1 MGCGL
6 EHLGTEAGRGRAVA
20 LFGRLKDYLV
30 DELFFGDP
38 KARLEVDDDLF
49 ELGLDSLGVNRL
61 VVFIERRLEAR
72 IPDSEVIADHFRT
85 LGALVA
91 LVERCR
97 LPA

>member
-6 EHLGTEAGRGRAVA
+6 EHLGTEAAKGRGAA
-20 LFGRLKDYLV
+20 LFTRLKGWLV

-38 KARLEVDDDLF
+38 DARLDVDDDLF

-72 IPDSEVIADHFRT
+72 IPDAEVIADHFRT
-85 LGALVA
+85 LRALVA

>member
-6 EHLGTEAGRGRAVA
+6 DHLGSEAAKARASA
-20 LFGRLKDYLV
+20 PLGRLKSYLV

-38 KARLEVDDDLF
+38 QARLEADDDLF

-72 IPDSEVIADHFRT
+72 IPDSEVIADHFRNLT
-85 LGALVA
+85 ALVA

>member
-6 EHLGTEAGRGRAVA
+6 EHVGTEAARGRGAA
-20 LFGRLKDYLV
+20 LFARLKDYLV

-38 KARLEVDDDLF
+38 QARLEVDDDLF

-61 VVFIERRLEAR
+61 VVFMERRLEAR
-72 IPDSEVIADHFRT
+72 IPDAEVIADHFRT
-85 LGALVA
+85 LSALVA

-97 LPA
+97 LSA

>member
-6 EHLGTEAGRGRAVA
+6 EHLGTEANKGRASA
-20 LFGRLKDYLV
+20 LFARLKDYLV

-38 KARLEVDDDLF
+38 KAHLEVDDDLF

-72 IPDSEVIADHFRT
+72 IPDAEVIADHFRS
-85 LGALVA
+85 LRALVA

>member
-6 EHLGTEAGRGRAVA
+6 EHLGTEEAKGRGAA
-20 LFGRLKDYLV
+20 LFSRLKSYLV

-38 KARLEVDDDLF
+38 DAALEVDDDLF

-72 IPDSEVIADHFRT
+72 IPDSEVVADHFRT
-85 LGALVA
+85 LRALVT

-97 LPA
+97 QQA

>member
-6 EHLGTEAGRGRAVA
+6 DHLGTEQAKGRGAA
-20 LFGRLKDYLV
+20 LFVRLRAYLV

-38 KARLEVDDDLF
+38 DAILGTDDDLF

-72 IPDSEVIADHFRT
+72 VPDAEVVADHFRT
-85 LGALVA
+85 LRALVA

-97 LPA
+97 QTA